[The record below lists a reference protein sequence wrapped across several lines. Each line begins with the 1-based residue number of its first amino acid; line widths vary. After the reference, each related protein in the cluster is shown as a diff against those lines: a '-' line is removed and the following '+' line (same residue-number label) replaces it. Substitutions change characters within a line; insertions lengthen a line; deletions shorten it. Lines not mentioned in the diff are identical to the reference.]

1 MLSDELRYK
10 ILKRLET
17 DPNLSQRE
25 LAKELDMSL
34 GKVNYCLKAL
44 LEKGWIKA
52 GNFKSNPNK
61 MGYAY
66 ILTPSGLEEKAN
78 VTVRFLKRKLKE
90 HQAVQQEIE
99 QLRSEIK
106 NSERNLDGNP
116 KHLKANSE

>member
-10 ILKRLET
+10 ILKRLDT

-78 VTVRFLKRKLKE
+78 VTVRFLKRKLEE
-90 HQAVQQEIE
+90 HQAVQKEIE

-106 NSERNLDGNP
+106 ASEGSVGNSTN
-116 KHLKANSE
+116 HLKANS

>member
-78 VTVRFLKRKLKE
+78 VTVRFLKRKLEE
-90 HQAVQQEIE
+90 HQAVKKEIE

-106 NSERNLDGNP
+106 ASEESVENSTN
-116 KHLKANSE
+116 HLKANS